1 VTANRLLFIGLD
13 AGDARLIEQWSDD
26 GWLPNIA
33 RMRAEGTLWA
43 PMQTPADVFHVSAWP
58 SIFTGAPADVHGLYH
73 AYVARPGHQ
82 GVLRPRP
89 DESPVPFLWKLLSD
103 RNRRSIVIDA
113 FLTCPLRDF
122 NGVQIVDWGSWSWF
136 WEPTIL
142 PDTIGREIKK
152 RFGTYP
158 FEDHSRVGIRP
169 VTDLAGFRARL
180 LAAVTSKTQVVRWLL
195 EREEWD
201 FMLVVYGEAHP
212 AGHYLWHLHDPGYF
226 VNGGRGAGHLQHSL
240 RDVYVALDAAIGELL
255 RAVDDRTTV
264 MLVSGDG
271 MGPNYSG
278 SHLLEDVLMRMGA
291 LTSAGATETAGSHEA
306 RAAHVPRDLA
316 STIRSLVPQRL
327 RMAVSDLLLSREMRE
342 QLSLRWKT
350 AGIAWPDTRAF
361 VIENANEGYVR
372 INLKGREPLG
382 IVEPGGEYER
392 LCDQIRDVA
401 KTLTNPMTGR
411 AAARAVYRTDDICR
425 GPRRAHMPDVVVIW
439 DTDAKVTREL
449 DMGKHGLISRPSA
462 SCELPP
468 YYTGNHAPHAF
479 ALAVGPE
486 VPKGFVHTDRS
497 VLDLA
502 PTILAEFG
510 VEQPEYMPGTVL
522 GELRHGRHLPA

>member
-1 VTANRLLFIGLD
+1 MTNRLLFIGLD
-13 AGDARLIEQWSDD
+13 AADARLIEQWSDE

-89 DESPVPFLWKLLSD
+89 DESPVPFLWKILSD
-103 RNRRSIVIDA
+103 RKRRSIVMDA

-152 RFGTYP
+152 RFGNYP

-169 VTDLAGFRARL
+169 VTDFAGFRARL
-180 LAAVTSKTQVVRWLL
+180 LAAVTRKTQVIKWLL
-195 EREEWD
+195 EQEEWD
-201 FMLVVYGEAHP
+201 FMLVVYGESHP
-212 AGHYLWHLHDPGYF
+212 AGHYLWHLHDPGYV
-226 VNGGRGAGHLQHSL
+226 VNAGRGSDQLRHAL
-240 RDVYVALDAAIGELL
+240 RDIYVALDAAVGELL
-255 RAVDDRTTV
+255 RAVDGRTTI

-278 SHLLEDVLMRMGA
+278 SHLLEDVLMRIGA
-291 LTSAGATETAGSHEA
+291 LTTAGAIETAGSREA
-306 RAAHVPRDLA
+306 RAARAPRDLA
-316 STIRSLVPQRL
+316 STIRNLVPQRL
-327 RMAVSDLLLSREMRE
+327 RMAVSDLLLSRQMRE

-372 INLKGREPLG
+372 INLRGREPLG

-392 LCDQIRDVA
+392 LCDQIREVA
-401 KTLTNPMTGR
+401 KSLTNPETGR
-411 AAARAVYRTDDICR
+411 AAARAVYRTDDICC
-425 GPRRAHMPDVVVIW
+425 GPCRAHMPDVVVIW
-439 DTDAKVTREL
+439 DTDAKVTGQLQTAE
-449 DMGKHGLISRPSA
+449 HGLIRRPSA

-468 YYTGNHAPHAF
+468 YYTGNHVPHAF
-479 ALAVGPE
+479 ALAFGPA
-486 VPKGFVHTDRS
+486 VPKGCVYTDRS

-510 VEQPEYMPGTVL
+510 VEQPEYMPGAVL
-522 GELRHGRHLPA
+522 GKLRH